1 MINDIKTLLGDAA
14 DSFTDAQI
22 ELCIRLATAEV
33 KNYCNRDTLDSELDL
48 IVLYIAKIK
57 LNRLNTEG
65 LAGQSFS
72 GTNESYIDGYPQDI
86 QRVLNRKR
94 KIKVV

>member
-22 ELCIRLATAEV
+22 DLCIRLATAEV
-33 KNYCNRDTLDSELDL
+33 KNYCNRETLDSELEL
-48 IVLYIAKIK
+48 MVLYIAKIK

-65 LAGQSFS
+65 LSAQAFS

-86 QRVLNRKR
+86 LAVLNRKR
-94 KIKVV
+94 KIKVL